1 MRVGDVMSDRVRTID
16 ADESLEAAALLM
28 RRYHIRHLVV
38 LVDGD
43 LAGVLSNTDLANF
56 DRSALAD
63 GTVREHMSDTVVQ
76 TTAGASLGDA
86 ANLMRGRTVG
96 CLPVMDDGGQ
106 CVGIVTV
113 SDLLDVLGRG
123 SASIETTPADA

>member
-1 MRVGDVMSDRVRTID
+1 MLVGDVMSDGVRTID
-16 ADESLEAAALLM
+16 ADESLEAASLLM
-28 RRYHIRHLVV
+28 RRYRIRHLVV
-38 LVDGD
+38 LDDGE
-43 LAGVLSNTDLANF
+43 LAGVLSNTDLANL

-63 GTVREHMSDTVVQ
+63 GTVREHMSDMVVR
-76 TTAGASLGDA
+76 TTAAATLGDA

-96 CLPVMDDGGQ
+96 CLPVMDDEGR

-123 SASIETTPADA
+123 RASAERTPADD